1 MADGIEVVVTP
12 VEVNVEVADPDKVGE
27 AGATPVSVVMEDNG
41 NLDFLMSD
49 GRHIIAET
57 TSPIQL
63 AVEAANAA
71 RDEAQAS
78 ASSASTSETNAANS
92 AALANQ
98 AKEDTVQ
105 LNADTFTLR
114 EEAQASATNALEY
127 KNDAALSRDAAQA
140 SANEASNSAEEAA
153 ASADSALEILTT
165 TMRKITV
172 NTDDDIPAF
181 ASLLSDYIIKV
192 KSSERNGGFSTTYYF
207 DFDNQSLSWIPTVGI

>member
-49 GRHIIAET
+49 GRHVIAET

-92 AALANQ
+92 A
-98 AKEDTVQ
+98 
-105 LNADTFTLR
+105 
-114 EEAQASATNALEY
+114 
-127 KNDAALSRDAAQA
+127 
-140 SANEASNSAEEAA
+140 EEAA
-153 ASADSALEILTT
+153 TSAASALETLTT

-172 NTDDDIPAF
+172 NTDEDIPAF

-192 KSSERNGGFSTTYYF
+192 KSSARNGGFSTAYYF

>member
-49 GRHIIAET
+49 GRHVIAET

-71 RDEAQAS
+71 RDEAA
-78 ASSASTSETNAANS
+78 TS
-92 AALANQ
+92 
-98 AKEDTVQ
+98 
-105 LNADTFTLR
+105 
-114 EEAQASATNALEY
+114 
-127 KNDAALSRDAAQA
+127 
-140 SANEASNSAEEAA
+140 A
-153 ASADSALEILTT
+153 ASALETLTT

-172 NTDDDIPAF
+172 NTDEDIPAF

-192 KSSERNGGFSTTYYF
+192 KSSARNGGFSTAYYF